1 MTKNGCFDRRD
12 RKKKSSRSG
21 IENYIDDTLRPKLWK
36 TLEEKQYLLLR
47 GLWRKLC
54 TQPNFS

>member
-21 IENYIDDTLRPKLWK
+21 IENYINDTL
-36 TLEEKQYLLLR
+36 
-47 GLWRKLC
+47 
-54 TQPNFS
+54 